1 MRKLIFSNSDK
12 ERIKE
17 AVADLESESSGEL
30 VIYFAKD
37 SHKYQGAAWKL
48 AAIFGVVAI
57 LSIISLSYLWLL
69 PPYFTPIFIA
79 LTILVM
85 MALGFLMGKGSSQ
98 LRLSLVP
105 ENTVDQA
112 VITKARDIFLQ
123 EEVFNTRDRTGIL
136 IYISALE
143 HEVVVLGDSG
153 INSKIKDEDWTDVVS
168 SVLRGIKNG
177 RAAEGLIEAT
187 QKCKEL
193 LLEHGFVIREDDTN
207 ELSDDI
213 RIEE

>member
-1 MRKLIFSNSDK
+1 MGNLTFSNSDK

-30 VIYFAKD
+30 VIYFAKK
-37 SHKYQGAAWKL
+37 SHEYKGASWKL
-48 AAIFGVVAI
+48 AGFFGIVAI
-57 LSIISLSYLWLL
+57 VTIIALSYLWLL
-69 PPYFTPIFIA
+69 PAYFTPIFIA

-85 MALGFLMGKGSSQ
+85 MGIGFGLGALSPKI
-98 LRLSLVP
+98 RLSLIP
-105 ENTVDQA
+105 ENAVNHA

-123 EEVFNTRDRTGIL
+123 EEVFDTRERTGIL
-136 IYISALE
+136 IYISELE

-153 INSKIKDEDWTDVVS
+153 INSKIGDHEWTEVVD
-168 SVLRGIKNG
+168 SVLKGIKSG
-177 RAAEGLIEAT
+177 KPAEGLVNAAHL
-187 QKCKEL
+187 CKEL
-193 LLEHGFVIREDDTN
+193 LLDNGFLVREDDKN